1 MRDFYHLMQDFSTL
15 DGPRAWRWCVAMVW
29 GQDKGAPSA
38 HLWAAQLWLAISE
51 QRMLQ
56 KPKVV
61 PVHFLNTMPKDKEG

>member
-1 MRDFYHLMQDFSTL
+1 MGRNEGFLRIHL
-15 DGPRAWRWCVAMVW
+15 RWAKCLEMVCGNGV

-51 QRMLQ
+51 QQMLQ
-56 KPKVV
+56 KPKVI